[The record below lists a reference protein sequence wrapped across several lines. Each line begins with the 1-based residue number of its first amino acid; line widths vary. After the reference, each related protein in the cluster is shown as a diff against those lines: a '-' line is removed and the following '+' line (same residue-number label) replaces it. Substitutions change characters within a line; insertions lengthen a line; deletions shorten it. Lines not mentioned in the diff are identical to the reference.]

1 MPIKYAPHL
10 KLKSSILKLA
20 LFATGFSGVVA
31 EYILSTLA
39 TYFLGDAV
47 FQWTMI
53 VSIMLFSMGLGSRLS
68 KYLNSNLLAKF
79 ISIELLLSLLV
90 SFASLLAYTSAGF
103 TAYVGFIIY
112 ALSIAIG
119 TLIGLEIPLVIR
131 INKDFESLKV
141 NISSVLE
148 NDYWGSLAGGVFF
161 AFVGL
166 PFLGLTYT
174 PFVLGLVNFSV
185 AVLLLFVIKKE
196 LSSWKL
202 YFGLSGVVLLMIVV
216 GFFVAKP
223 LILFGEQKKY
233 KDKVIYAEQSKY
245 QRIVLTKWK
254 NEHWLYLNGN
264 QQLSTLDEDK
274 YHEPLVHPAMKL
286 AKHAQKVLILG
297 GGDGCAAREVL
308 KHPSVEEITLVDLD
322 PAMTDLGRTHPI
334 LIALNNHALHHEKVT
349 IVNQDGFTFLE
360 KTRQFFDVIIIDL
373 PDPKSVD
380 LNRLYTKELY
390 QLCSRQLRPNGVLIT
405 QAGSPY
411 FATKAFKCIQ
421 KTMKAAGFATAAM
434 HNQILTMGEWG
445 WVVGSKSTSNIILKK
460 QLQQLNFSEINTKWL
475 NNEAMQ
481 LMTSFGKGFYFQ
493 EDDFIEVNTIQ
504 NPVLYQYYLKGNW
517 DLY

>member
-1 MPIKYAPHL
+1 L
-10 KLKSSILKLA
+10 KLKSPVLKLA

-53 VSIMLFSMGLGSRLS
+53 VSMMLFSMGLGSRFS
-68 KYLNSNLLAKF
+68 KYITSNLLAKF
-79 ISIELLLSLLV
+79 ITIELLLSVLV
-90 SFASLLAYTSAGF
+90 SFASLLAYTSAGY
-103 TAYVGFIIY
+103 TNYTGFIIY

-161 AFVGL
+161 AFIGL

-185 AVLLLFVIKKE
+185 ALILLFVIKE
-196 LSSWKL
+196 EIRNQKL
-202 YFGLSGVVLLMIVV
+202 FYGWSLGVFALIIT
-216 GFFVAKP
+216 GFFVAEP
-223 LILFGEQKKY
+223 LIIYGEQHKY
-233 KDKVIYAEQSKY
+233 KDKIVYSEQSKY
-245 QRIVLTKWK
+245 QRIVLTQWK

-264 QQLSTLDEDK
+264 QQLSSIDEDM

-286 AKHAQKVLILG
+286 AKHAQNVLILG

-308 KHPSVEEITLVDLD
+308 KHKSVKDITIVDLD
-322 PAMTDLGRTHPI
+322 PAMTRLASTNSILTDL
-334 LIALNNHALHHEKVT
+334 NEHALSNEKVT
-349 IVNQDGFTFLE
+349 VINQDGFTFLT
-360 KTRQFFDVIIIDL
+360 KTAQFFDVIIIDL

-380 LNRLYTKELY
+380 LNRLYTREFY
-390 QLCSRQLRPNGVLIT
+390 QLCARQLRPNGVVVT

-411 FATKAFKCIQ
+411 FATKAFECIH
-421 KTMKAAGFATAAM
+421 KTITAAGFSTAAM

-445 WVVGSKSTSNIILKK
+445 WIIGTKATLPVKEKLKELEYK
-460 QLQQLNFSEINTKWL
+460 DLNTNWI

-481 LMTSFGKGFYFQ
+481 LMTSFGKNVYLKSD
-493 EDDFIEVNTIQ
+493 EKIEINTIQ
-504 NPVLYQYYLKGNW
+504 NPVLYRYYLKGNW